1 MLSVVRHY
9 TDGPGAGTCGSGCHL
24 GSTRRGVNVCEA
36 EVVEV
41 KSVMESAST
50 VQYFDLEY
58 IQRVLVDLCQ
68 TPSPTG
74 LAEPAVALMERELA
88 ALGVATSRT
97 RKGALIARLEGRTQ
111 REPRLLSAH
120 VDTLGAMVKGIKENG
135 RLWLTQ
141 IGSYAWDTI
150 EGEYCLVHT
159 QDGRAIPG
167 TILTTR
173 ASVHVHGQELHRLE
187 RTESSVEVRLDER
200 STAREETERLGISV
214 GDFVSFDPRTQVTET
229 GYIKSRHLDDKA
241 CAAVVLGLVHALRHN
256 GLMPARTTYLFI
268 TNYEEVGHGA
278 AAGLPADLA
287 EFVAVDMAAVGENQ
301 TSDEHAV
308 TICVKDSSG
317 PYDHVLSSRLRR
329 LAGAEAIPYRV
340 DIYPYY
346 SSDASAALRGGG
358 EFRTALV
365 GPGVDASHSWERTHR
380 DALEA
385 TARLLLA
392 YVLDAGDEPDS
403 V

>member
-1 MLSVVRHY
+1 MTRGASGLPAATKTRERDTAMENARAASSGGNGAHDAASGPTGTTTVR
-9 TDGPGAGTCGSGCHL
+9 
-24 GSTRRGVNVCEA
+24 
-36 EVVEV
+36 
-41 KSVMESAST
+41 
-50 VQYFDLEY
+50 YFDMEY
-58 IQRVLVDLCQ
+58 VTRMLVELCQ

-74 LAEPAVALMERELA
+74 LAEPAVALVERELR

-97 RKGALIARLEGRTQ
+97 RKGALVARLEGRETA
-111 REPRLLSAH
+111 RPRALSAH

-141 IGSYAWDTI
+141 VGSYAWATI

-159 QDGRAIPG
+159 QGGDAIPG

-173 ASVHVHGQELHRLE
+173 ASAHVHGQELARLE
-187 RTESSVEVRLDER
+187 RSELTIEVRLDAR
-200 STAREETERLGISV
+200 TASREATQMLGIAV
-214 GDFVSFDPRTQVTET
+214 GDFVSFDPRTRVTEA
-229 GYIKSRHLDDKA
+229 GYIKTRHLDDKA
-241 CAAVVLGLVHALRHN
+241 CAAVLLGLAQALREG
-256 GLMPARTTYLFI
+256 GLTPAQTTYLFI

-287 EFVAVDMAAVGENQ
+287 ELIAVDMAAVGDGQ

-308 TICVKDSSG
+308 TVCVKDSSG
-317 PYDHVLSSRLRR
+317 PYDHDLSNRLRR
-329 LAGAEAIPYRV
+329 LAGVEGVPFRV

-358 EFRTALV
+358 EFRAALV

-392 YVLDAGDEPDS
+392 YVLDAGEES
-403 V
+403 

>member
-1 MLSVVRHY
+1 MGKHTGER
-9 TDGPGAGTCGSGCHL
+9 
-24 GSTRRGVNVCEA
+24 
-36 EVVEV
+36 
-41 KSVMESAST
+41 ASS
-50 VQYFDLEY
+50 VQYFDLDY
-58 IQRVLVDLCQ
+58 IQRVLIDLCQ

-74 LAEPAVALMERELA
+74 MAEPAVAVVARELE
-88 ALGVATSRT
+88 ALGVTPSRT
-97 RKGALIARLEGRTQ
+97 RKGALLARLEGRTQ

-120 VDTLGAMVKGIKENG
+120 VDTLGAMVKGVKENG

-141 IGSYAWDTI
+141 LGSYAWDTI
-150 EGEYCLVHT
+150 EGEYCLIHT
-159 QDGRAIPG
+159 QDGHAVPG

-173 ASVHVHGQELHRLE
+173 ASLHVHGQELHRLE
-187 RTESSVEVRLDER
+187 RTEASVEVRLDER
-200 STAREETERLGISV
+200 TASREETERLGISV
-214 GDFVSFDPRTQVTET
+214 GDFVSFDPRTQATEA

-241 CAAVVLGLVHALRHN
+241 CVAVLLGLVRALHHT

-268 TNYEEVGHGA
+268 TTYEEVGHGA

-287 EFVAVDMAAVGENQ
+287 EFIAVDMAAVGENQ

-308 TICVKDSSG
+308 TICVKDSGG

-329 LAGAEAIPYRV
+329 LAAAEAIPHRV

-346 SSDASAALRGGG
+346 SSDATAALRGGG

-392 YVLDAGDEPDS
+392 YVLDADDDQPPA
-403 V
+403 

>member
-1 MLSVVRHY
+1 M
-9 TDGPGAGTCGSGCHL
+9 TPGASGLPPTATEAGERAEASARAAADQTERPDGTAVATTL
-24 GSTRRGVNVCEA
+24 
-36 EVVEV
+36 
-41 KSVMESAST
+41 
-50 VQYFDLEY
+50 QYFDMDY
-58 IQRVLVDLCQ
+58 IERILVELCL

-74 LAEPAVALMERELA
+74 LAEPAVALVERELRT
-88 ALGVATSRT
+88 LGVTSSRT
-97 RKGALIARLEGRTQ
+97 RKGALVARLDGGATAR
-111 REPRLLSAH
+111 PRALSAH

-141 IGSYAWDTI
+141 VGAYAWATI

-159 QDGRAIPG
+159 QAGHTIAG

-173 ASVHVHGQELHRLE
+173 ASAHVHGQELTRLE
-187 RTESSVEVRLDER
+187 RNEHTIEVRLD
-200 STAREETERLGISV
+200 ARTTSRDATELLGVAV
-214 GDFVSFDPRTQVTET
+214 GDFVSFDPRTQVTEA

-241 CAAVVLGLVHALRHN
+241 CAAVVLGLAQALRAG
-256 GLMPARTTYLFI
+256 GLTPAQTTYLFI
-268 TNYEEVGHGA
+268 TNFEEVGHGA
-278 AAGLPADLA
+278 AAGLPDDIA
-287 EFVAVDMAAVGENQ
+287 ELVAVDMAAVGEGQ

-317 PYDHVLSSRLRR
+317 PYDHDLSTRLRQ
-329 LAGAEAIPYRV
+329 LASVEGIPHRV

-358 EFRTALV
+358 EFRAALV

-380 DALEA
+380 DALKA

-392 YVLDAGDEPDS
+392 YVLDDGAEA
-403 V
+403 